1 MLRDWTPIVE
11 KMGTEFSDERLDQLL
26 HGCEH
31 QASGML
37 KSSDNMDIL
46 QQLRKR
52 KRRPVPQ

>member
-11 KMGTEFSDERLDQLL
+11 KMGSEFSDERLDQLL

-31 QASGML
+31 QAAGML
-37 KSSDNMDIL
+37 KGSDVL

-52 KRRPVPQ
+52 KRQPE